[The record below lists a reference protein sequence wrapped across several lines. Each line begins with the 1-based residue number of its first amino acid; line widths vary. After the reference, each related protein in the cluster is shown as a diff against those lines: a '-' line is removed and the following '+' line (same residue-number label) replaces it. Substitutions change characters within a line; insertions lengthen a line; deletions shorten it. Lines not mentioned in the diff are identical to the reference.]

1 MKPNVCPC
9 SCDLPFLESVD
20 FPGPPH
26 IGWFLEWQENAQ
38 RLLVLL
44 FKLSPAY
51 AMTD

>member
-1 MKPNVCPC
+1 MKPNACPC

-20 FPGPPH
+20 SQVLPTLAGFWSGRKM
-26 IGWFLEWQENAQ
+26 Q